1 MWQGLS
7 GVRADRGYSYRKLEK
22 IAAYVRDQLDC
33 SPTEAINTLLL
44 FDGLDIEVQDG
55 TGRDIPIRGS
65 VIELKDSEG
74 YTKYDRDRRVIEI
87 LASPKTYEWL
97 EKGHP
102 RGGYFVAHEL
112 GHCLLHTAQLV
123 RLAQMPK
130 AQLAAFHRGG
140 QEVAHEAYQ
149 DTEWQANAFAG
160 ALLMRRAGTPDPRA
174 GSTVSS
180 HRPLSPSTFTYP
192 PKLRATGSNCTTTGR
207 SSYSSRNLQ
216 GGDETC
222 SQPPRSWRPVTDSA
236 A

>member
-22 IAAYVRDQLDC
+22 IGSYVRDQLDC

-55 TGRDIPIRGS
+55 TDRDIPIRGS

-74 YTKYDRDRRVIEI
+74 YTKYDRDRRVIEM

-97 EKGHP
+97 EKGYP

-160 ALLMRRAGTPDPRA
+160 ALLMPARGLLILEQEH
-174 GSTVSS
+174 GE
-180 HRPLSPSTFTYP
+180 LSPAIIAEHFHVS
-192 PKLRATGSNCTTTGR
+192 
-207 SSYSSRNLQ
+207 
-216 GGDETC
+216 DE
-222 SQPPRSWRPVTDSA
+222 A
-236 A
+236 AGYRLELYNDRKEQLL